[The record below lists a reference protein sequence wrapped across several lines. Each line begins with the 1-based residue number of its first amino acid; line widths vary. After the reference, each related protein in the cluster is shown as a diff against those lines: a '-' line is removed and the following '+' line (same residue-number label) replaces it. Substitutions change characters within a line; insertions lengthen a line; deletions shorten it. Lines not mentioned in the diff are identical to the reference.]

1 MKKLIKQTLIVL
13 ILFLANYATNAQ
25 VYNWAKLDSF
35 NHVGRI
41 YTGLENGVI
50 YGLHYGKIINAKK
63 TILIP
68 FVDLS
73 LPLGDRLIDDY
84 KVKLGTSLKLL
95 QTKKWILSGGVSIL
109 NQSYQNPFAKMQ
121 NVGLET
127 ALQFG
132 LYKQK
137 WFLNLSISND
147 YLFATYIKHSEAYKK
162 SYDGA
167 ISGWYQNTAN
177 NIFLGLNLGYSFK
190 KLDITL
196 SPGIIKTDGFKSS
209 PTLPFYGKLG
219 INYKI

>member
-1 MKKLIKQTLIVL
+1 MNNLIKKTIIGLVL
-13 ILFLANYATNAQ
+13 YVAIPKVNAQ

-35 NHVGRI
+35 NHIARV
-41 YTGLENGVI
+41 YTGLNNGVI
-50 YGLHYGKIINAKK
+50 YGLQYGKIIHLKR

-68 FVDLS
+68 FLDLS
-73 LPLGDRLIDDY
+73 LPFGNRVIDDY

-95 QTKKWILSGGVSIL
+95 QTKKLILSGGVSIL
-109 NQSYQNPFAKMQ
+109 NQRYENPFAKMQ

-147 YLFATYIKHSEAYKK
+147 YLFATHIKHSEAYKK
-162 SYDGA
+162 NYDGA

-177 NIFLGLNLGYSFK
+177 NLLMGLNLGYSFK
-190 KLDITL
+190 KIDITL

-209 PTLPFYGKLG
+209 PTLPFYGKIG
-219 INYKI
+219 INYKL